1 MQVTAIPEL
10 SLTAVKLHHDGT
22 GAKYLHLAREDT
34 NNLFRC
40 VGIARRVPD
49 WLHLECLPDVRQLKI
64 PVCTHFS
71 FTDHIPEN
79 KGKGEM
85 SLCPQLPRVRAES
98 ELVIFCVVGGGC
110 GRERQGGRGRTRA
123 SA

>member
-40 VGIARRVPD
+40 VGITRSVPD
-49 WLHLECLPDVRQLKI
+49 WLPLAYLPDVRQFKI
-64 PVCTHFS
+64 LVCSHFS
-71 FTDHIPEN
+71 FTDRIPEN

-98 ELVIFCVVGGGC
+98 ELVIFCLAGGDC
-110 GRERQGGRGRTRA
+110 GRERQGWRGRTRA